1 MLSCTHAQ
9 DLFFPEDGTFCWLPC
24 CAFARQFQ
32 GYVVNVYR
40 HCSYVV
46 NGSVLAAL
54 TDGTVSDQFMNVGC
68 LKERGHDHLLN
79 ATYSALPF
87 VYAHATL
94 LFACAHVHYRLSMLS
109 TVPFVY
115 AHATLYCRLHYAAA
129 CVLRYIAACICSCYI
144 GALHCIVTFICK
156 SRL

>member
-1 MLSCTHAQ
+1 MCTSK
-9 DLFFPEDGTFCWLPC
+9 
-24 CAFARQFQ
+24 R
-32 GYVVNVYR
+32 YVQS
-40 HCSYVV
+40 CSYGVPKQYHMMHRLPMCTLRLSTHGHTKRPPLF
-46 NGSVLAAL
+46 GSTNCATEVCMLRTCRSAAHNSTL
-54 TDGTVSDQFMNVGC
+54 Q
-68 LKERGHDHLLN
+68 
-79 ATYSALPF
+79 F